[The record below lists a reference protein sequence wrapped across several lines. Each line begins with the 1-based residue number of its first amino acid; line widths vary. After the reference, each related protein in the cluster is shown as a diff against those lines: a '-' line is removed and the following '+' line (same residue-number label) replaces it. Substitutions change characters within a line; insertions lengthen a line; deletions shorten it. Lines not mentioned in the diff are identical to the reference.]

1 MSRHVCIT
9 AAEGHTGYAII
20 ELLLTHEN
28 FKNAVDSI
36 TALSLYPHGETC
48 KELSKLGAKIVA
60 HEPGRLSKMVDS
72 LQAVGADT
80 LCLIPPAREDKLD
93 LTLELIDAAKKANV
107 PNVCFISSA
116 GCDLAERDKQPRL
129 REFIDLETRFLASK
143 GDPSTSTG
151 HSPVVI
157 RAGFYAENLLLYS
170 QQAQEEG
177 VLPIP
182 LGSNHKFA
190 PIALGDV
197 AQVAAYVLTGKGKHG
212 FSDKHRGQL
221 IVLTGPM
228 LATGDE
234 LASAASKAL
243 GHELKFKDIS
253 ESEAKRVLQSQ
264 SAGDNSELQ
273 YLLEYY
279 SLVREGKANY
289 ISTTAFHDITNS
301 HPQEPEDFF
310 KVYAEEFRIKKL
322 PKKRRTSGGKT

>member
-1 MSRHVCIT
+1 MSRHVCVT
-9 AAEGHTGYAII
+9 AAEGHTGSTIV
-20 ELLLTHEN
+20 ELLLTNDN
-28 FKNAVDSI
+28 FSNNIDSV
-36 TALSLYPHGETC
+36 TCLSLQPHGEAC
-48 KELSKLGAKIVA
+48 NQLSKLGAKIVA
-60 HEPGRLSKMVDS
+60 HEPGRLNKMVDS
-72 LQAVGADT
+72 IKAIGADT

-93 LTLELIDAAKKANV
+93 LTVELIDAAKKANV

-116 GCDLAERDKQPRL
+116 GCDLAERNKQPKL
-129 REFIDLETRFLASK
+129 REFIDLETRVLSSK
-143 GDPSTSTG
+143 GDSSTATG

-170 QQAQEEG
+170 QHAQEEG

-197 AQVAAYVLTGKGKHG
+197 AQVAAYVLSGKGKHG

-243 GHELKFKDIS
+243 GQELRFEDIP

-264 SAGDNSELQ
+264 SASDNSEQQ

-279 SLVREGKANY
+279 SLVREGKTNY
-289 ISTTAFHDITNS
+289 ISTSAFHDITNS
-301 HPQEPEDFF
+301 HPQEPDDFF
-310 KVYAEEFRIKKL
+310 KVYAEEFQRKSP
-322 PKKRRTSGGKT
+322 PKKRKTGKA